1 MNNRRATLLTCLLLT
16 ALSALSALCSTGC
29 QSDSPASG
37 NPYKTA
43 GHDPKRNTPLARQL
57 TDEAA
62 ELIAD
67 GRFDKARRKLESAL
81 TADLFYGPAH
91 NNLGSIH
98 LRQKHYYQA
107 AWEFQYAAKLMPEQ
121 YQPKNNLGL
130 VFEQVGRLD
139 KATTCYE
146 DALTLAPESV
156 DVAANLARAYVRAGR
171 KDDKT
176 RELLTKVLM
185 QHPSDRWTTWA
196 RETLTTMGQAKEEE

>member
-1 MNNRRATLLTCLLLT
+1 MNTRRATLMTCLLLT
-16 ALSALSALCSTGC
+16 ALLTVCTAGC
-29 QSDSPASG
+29 QSDSTTPQKPYETAS
-37 NPYKTA
+37 
-43 GHDPKRNTPLARQL
+43 HDPKRNTSLARQL

-67 GRFDKARRKLESAL
+67 GRLDKARSKLESAL
-81 TADLFYGPAH
+81 AADLFYGPAH
-91 NNLGSIH
+91 NNLGTIH
-98 LRQKHYYQA
+98 LQQKNYYQA

-121 YQPKNNLGL
+121 YKPKNNLGL

-146 DALTLAPESV
+146 DALALAPESV

-176 RELLTKVLM
+176 RQLLTQVLM

-196 RETLTTMGQAKEEE
+196 RETLTTMGQAKEKE